1 MNTVKAKNAESAP
14 VLSKRRKGTGL
25 REFWSQ
31 FSKNKA
37 AVVSLIIIIL
47 LILASVCAPLLTP
60 YDYEATDLINK
71 MKPPSSEHPFGTDNY
86 GRDILTRVL
95 YGGRM
100 SLLISLVAV
109 VMSMI
114 VGALLGAIAGYYG
127 DRVDSVIM
135 RILDMFMSIP
145 GLLLSVS
152 VSIVLGT
159 GIVETAAAIA
169 IGSVPPLARVIRAQV
184 LTIRGQEYI
193 EASRAV
199 GASNFRII
207 LSHVIPNSLAPLI
220 VQATMRIGSTVSLI
234 SSLSFL
240 GAGVQPPTPEWGSM
254 LSEGRTYILSSW
266 PMVVFPGIAI
276 SLTMLAFNIFGDG
289 VRDAL
294 DPKLRR

>member
-1 MNTVKAKNAESAP
+1 MKPPT
-14 VLSKRRKGTGL
+14 LST
-25 REFWSQ
+25 
-31 FSKNKA
+31 
-37 AVVSLIIIIL
+37 
-47 LILASVCAPLLTP
+47 
-60 YDYEATDLINK
+60 K

-159 GIVETAAAIA
+159 
-169 IGSVPPLARVIRAQV
+169 
-184 LTIRGQEYI
+184 
-193 EASRAV
+193 ASWKPQR
-199 GASNFRII
+199 
-207 LSHVIPNSLAPLI
+207 P
-220 VQATMRIGSTVSLI
+220 
-234 SSLSFL
+234 
-240 GAGVQPPTPEWGSM
+240 
-254 LSEGRTYILSSW
+254 
-266 PMVVFPGIAI
+266 
-276 SLTMLAFNIFGDG
+276 
-289 VRDAL
+289 
-294 DPKLRR
+294 

>member
-266 PMVVFPGIAI
+266 PMIVFPGIAI